1 MLLCLG
7 FLHHMHRPSTSISYL
22 CGVSAP
28 VLLGVVLGL
37 LTERELQLQVV
48 TAMESKYGTV
58 VCGNEDKTSEE
69 ADLTSKMKSFE
80 NRVLLCPFLVHFST
94 CCVCRKYTVAAL
106 LFGKRRKKTWQ
117 STKYCHKSQGKLR
130 FGNKMTEF

>member
-106 LFGKRRKKTWQ
+106 LFGKQKKKKNLAEYKILPQKPRKIKIW
-117 STKYCHKSQGKLR
+117 
-130 FGNKMTEF
+130 E